1 MPSHLFRRFAVVF
14 VLVTMIGGV
23 VMPLFG
29 DLHADGDLICADD
42 PIGATPH
49 HQTTQIE
56 SIRPSVAGDHCAV
69 CHMQRAMSGAAD
81 DAKRYVAGAAV
92 APWTVL
98 AVVRATR
105 ELARHDVPA
114 RAPPSSFL

>member
-1 MPSHLFRRFAVVF
+1 MPSHLFRRIATALL
-14 VLVTMIGGV
+14 LVTMTGGV

-42 PIGATPH
+42 PLGGTH

-56 SIRPSVAGDHCAV
+56 SIRPPVAGDHCAA

-105 ELARHDVPA
+105 ELARHDVPS